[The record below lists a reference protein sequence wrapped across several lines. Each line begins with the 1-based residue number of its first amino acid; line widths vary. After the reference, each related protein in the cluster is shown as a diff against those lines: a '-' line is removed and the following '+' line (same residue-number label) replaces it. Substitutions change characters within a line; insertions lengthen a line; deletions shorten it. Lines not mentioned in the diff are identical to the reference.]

1 MWATSSLRD
10 AVQIIR
16 EAHTGQAPTLPFD
29 TLPLTAPRRDDTDV
43 LLERI
48 ERRAGEAFRDAAE
61 ARILSLL
68 AQGPATGESLTTA
81 CREAGIM
88 PPGGMDDRAFGP
100 VYRRLAMAGRIHQV
114 GTANRAKGH
123 GSAGARVWGL
133 R

>member
-1 MWATSSLRD
+1 MNFM
-10 AVQIIR
+10 
-16 EAHTGQAPTLPFD
+16 PLPFD
-29 TLPLTAPRRDDTDV
+29 ALPPPVRRRDDTDV

-48 ERRAGEAFRDAAE
+48 ERRAGMAFRDAAE
-61 ARILSLL
+61 GHILTVL

-81 CREAGIM
+81 CRDAGIV
-88 PPGGMDDRAFGP
+88 PPWGMDDRAFGP

-114 GTANRAKGH
+114 GTANRSKGH

>member
-1 MWATSSLRD
+1 MNAEL
-10 AVQIIR
+10 
-16 EAHTGQAPTLPFD
+16 LPFD
-29 TLPLTAPRRDDTDV
+29 APPQPPVRRHDDTAA

-48 ERRAGEAFRDAAE
+48 ERRAGIAFRDAAE
-61 ARILSLL
+61 AHILTAL

-81 CREAGIM
+81 CREAGIV

-100 VYRRLAMAGRIHQV
+100 VYRRLAQSGRIAQV

-123 GSAGARVWGL
+123 GTGGARVWGL